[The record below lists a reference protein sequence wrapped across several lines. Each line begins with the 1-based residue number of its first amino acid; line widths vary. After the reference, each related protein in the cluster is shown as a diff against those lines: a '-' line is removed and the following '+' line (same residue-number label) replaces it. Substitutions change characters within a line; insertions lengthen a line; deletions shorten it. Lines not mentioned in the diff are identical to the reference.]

1 MLPGPVTL
9 VTLPHEIPS
18 GRVTIDSSGTIML
31 GGGRGLVPVGEI
43 MSEYNISQLY
53 YRYLRNI

>member
-18 GRVTIDSSGTIML
+18 GKDKTTSSGMIML
-31 GGGRGLVPVGEI
+31 GGGSGLVP
-43 MSEYNISQLY
+43 
-53 YRYLRNI
+53 